1 MEWLMPRT
9 SKNRKLLLSLLFLIV
24 FAFIGKHWWTIA
36 HFAVNV
42 PIGDEWEALRSPE
55 LLGQFNPTWIFAQH
69 NEHRIIITKLQTWL
83 LYNWNHWDI
92 RTQIFQN
99 FAIYLFAIGVLV
111 WILRKCNPSS
121 LPALLVAV
129 IFLSSTRAYENHI
142 WGFQSQF
149 HFVMLFG
156 FLSCLWL
163 IRDEISWPHL
173 LLGTLFSL
181 LTIYSFSSGVPM
193 VVAIALVFTV
203 YVLYRRFLLQKPKT
217 ELLKLLVFWTLVAT
231 GLFSYFSF
239 DYQKVSGHP
248 QYSYP
253 TDPQFWDYFFYL
265 LGHGFGDFGES
276 SLFGLVWFV
285 LILSPLLMLAAKR
298 PKRIE
303 TNVWLWAAVS
313 AVMFAAL
320 LTITIGRAGFG
331 RGSALSSR
339 YIEFSAIFIPIT
351 ISLWFHVLEKKKIV
365 QKLVLGLIIL
375 TIAYGHRSA
384 WSYTA
389 TYQAVAEARK
399 LGIECLREQIRDR
412 QAKVCPVIYPWPVYD
427 RLGVAKELQISFNG
441 VFSAEWSLPESGLNQ
456 EVMR

>member
-1 MEWLMPRT
+1 MPLT
-9 SKNRKLLLSLLFLIV
+9 AKNRKLLLSLLLLIV
-24 FAFIGKHWWTIA
+24 FGLIGKHWWTIA

-69 NEHRIIITKLQTWL
+69 NEHRIIVTKLQTWL

-99 FAIYLFAIGVLV
+99 FAIYLFTIGVLV
-111 WILRKCNPSS
+111 WILRKCSPTS
-121 LPALLVAV
+121 LPAVLIGV
-129 IFLSSTRAYENHI
+129 IFLLSTRAYENHI

-156 FLSCLWL
+156 FLACYWL
-163 IRDEISWPHL
+163 IQAKVTWSRL
-173 LLGTLFSL
+173 LLGALFSL
-181 LTIYSFSSGVPM
+181 LTIFSFSSGVPM

-203 YVLYRRFLLQKPKT
+203 FVLYGCLQMERPKT
-217 ELLKLLVFWTLVAT
+217 DLAKLLVYWGLVAA

-239 DYQKVSGHP
+239 DYRKVSGHP

-265 LGHGFGDFGES
+265 LGNGFGEFGES
-276 SLFGLVWFV
+276 SLSGLIWFV
-285 LILSPLLMLAAKR
+285 LILSPLLVLVLKR
-298 PKRIE
+298 PIRIE
-303 TNVWLWAAVS
+303 SNVWLWASLS
-313 AVMFAAL
+313 AMMFAAL

-339 YIEFSAIFIPIT
+339 YVEFSAIFIPIAVG
-351 ISLWFHVLEKKKIV
+351 LWFHVLEKNKIA
-365 QKLVLGLIIL
+365 QRLVLGLIFL
-375 TIAYGHRSA
+375 AVAFGHRSS

-399 LGIECLREQIRDR
+399 QGIECLREQIRDK
-412 QAKVCPVIYPWPVYD
+412 QPKVCPVIYPWPVYD
-427 RLGVAKELQISFNG
+427 RLGVAQDLQISFNS
-441 VFSAEWSLPESGLNQ
+441 VFRAEWSLPENGLNQ